1 MMYKVIRT
9 VIFTIIDNYNFLY
22 SMVFYSR
29 KVIQTQQYLQKDQV
43 QRFIWV
49 GNNGGF
55 MNNISCPGFS
65 KYSILTVVLTC
76 LSALVPYYLSK
87 TIFIAETEEGSFD
100 IIPKNVYMQIH
111 ADNLHH
117 ESSLLNSQ
125 RQFHRLSTH
134 WTSLLF

>member
-1 MMYKVIRT
+1 
-9 VIFTIIDNYNFLY
+9 
-22 SMVFYSR
+22 
-29 KVIQTQQYLQKDQV
+29 
-43 QRFIWV
+43 
-49 GNNGGF
+49 

-117 ESSLLNSQ
+117 EASLLNSK

-134 WTSLLF
+134 